1 MTRGVRRGSWPIRK
15 AKSALS
21 ENKDKALSMKRYTI
35 LLKEVQSLKRKLI
48 LDVDTGIDD
57 AIGIILAVKSRQY
70 DLLGLTTVNGN
81 VSLETATHNTCKV
94 LDLLDEQNI
103 PVIKGANAPILRKS
117 FFEHAVHGED
127 GLGGALLHAP
137 IKKQPDEGFA
147 PDFIVNSI
155 LNFSSE
161 VTLVMTGPLT
171 NLALALKKCPE
182 IVNHVKEVIFMGGVV
197 RGHGNVTPTAEYNLY
212 VDPEAAKIVLQA
224 GFANITQV
232 GLDVTRQA
240 LLTDQHIAKVESGMM
255 REFVD
260 QCTSDYRR
268 KYFERNG
275 VSGCAMHDPLAVGVA
290 LDKGLVK
297 TENYYC
303 DVETKSE
310 LCDGQLVC
318 DFQNRLAQPA
328 NLQVCMDVKV
338 DKFFELF
345 LSVMNS

>member
-1 MTRGVRRGSWPIRK
+1 
-15 AKSALS
+15 
-21 ENKDKALSMKRYTI
+21 MKT
-35 LLKEVQSLKRKLI
+35 KLI

-57 AIGIILAVKSRQY
+57 AIGILLAVKSRQF
-70 DLLGLTTVNGN
+70 DLLGITTVNGN
-81 VSLETATHNTCKV
+81 VSLDTATRNTCKV
-94 LDLLDEQNI
+94 LDLLDETNI
-103 PVIKGANAPILRKS
+103 PVIRGANSPILRKS

-127 GLGGALLHAP
+127 GLGGALLNAS
-137 IKKQPDEGFA
+137 ITKQPDEGFA
-147 PDFIVNSI
+147 PDFMINSI
-155 LNFSSE
+155 LNFSGD

-182 IVNHVKEVIFMGGVV
+182 IVYHVKEVIFMGGVV
-197 RGHGNVTPTAEYNLY
+197 KGVGNVTPTAEYNMY

-224 GFANITQV
+224 GFEKITQV

-240 LLTDQHIAKVESGMM
+240 LLTDEHIALIENDKM

-260 QCTSDYRR
+260 QCTSDYRK
-268 KYFERNG
+268 KYFKRNG
-275 VSGCAMHDPLAVGVA
+275 VSGCAMHDPLAVGIA
-290 LDKGLVK
+290 LKKSLVT

-318 DFQNRLAQPA
+318 DFQDRLAKPA
-328 NLQVCMDVKV
+328 NVQVCIDVKV
-338 DKFFELF
+338 EEFFELF